1 MKRSKL
7 TLVLVLAAGMST
19 LAQYPG
25 QYPPGQYPPGQYPPG
40 QYPPGQY
47 PQGQGQPGGGL
58 SLPGRNKKK
67 KAAETKNALPNF
79 SIEGYTLTNESN
91 KLVIGT
97 DDGRVVTMK
106 VNPDTKFTKAGATVT
121 ASDIKLHSLIH
132 IDALEDQEFYLTAMA
147 VEWRKDAPTEA
158 TEPRP
163 TLSRPSLDKPASGAG
178 ATTLSEVSVPEPVTD
193 SPDNHVDLNHP
204 PPDAPGRPTLH
215 HGKVTQKDDD
225 DDSKPAVAVAKAPAK
240 PAAPVTQAKAAP
252 KDDGPKDGMDFTI
265 TDEKTEQAKK
275 PSAAGD
281 LIARTK
287 AWSESFTQGLP
298 NFVCEQVTT
307 RYMEESR
314 ASDWQAQDVVSA
326 KVIYEDGK
334 EQYQGITVGGKRTNK
349 SMMELGG
356 STSTGEFASTLR
368 GLFSDYAAAE
378 FKFQQSSSVNRTPI
392 SIYDYKILLRHS
404 DWTITIGGQDLHPAY
419 SGTVWVDKTTAAVR
433 RIEMQADNVPKNFP
447 SDTMAMT
454 VDYEPVHL
462 GTSTFLLPVHSEN
475 LSCFRGTTICS
486 KNVIDFRDYHKYSG
500 ESSVEFK

>member
-1 MKRSKL
+1 MEGSRL
-7 TLVLVLAAGMST
+7 TLVLVLAAGMSM
-19 LAQYPG
+19 LAQYPGQYPGGQYPGG
-25 QYPPGQYPPGQYPPG
+25 QYPPGQYPPG
-40 QYPPGQY
+40 GQY

-58 SLPGRNKKK
+58 SLPGKNKDKKK
-67 KAAETKNALPNF
+67 KAADTKSAIPNF
-79 SIEGYTLTNESN
+79 SIEGYTLANEAK

-97 DDGRVVTMK
+97 DDGRLVTMT
-106 VNPDTKFTKAGATVT
+106 VTPDTKFSKSGAAV
-121 ASDIKLHSLIH
+121 AAADIKLHSLVH
-132 IDALEDQEFYLTAMA
+132 VDALEDQEFYLTAMA
-147 VEWRKDAPTEA
+147 VEWRKDAPTEE

-163 TLSRPSLDKPASGAG
+163 ALSRPTLDKQDKQAV
-178 ATTLSEVSVPEPVTD
+178 SEVAVPAPVTD
-193 SPDNHVDLNHP
+193 NPENHVDLNHP

-215 HGKVTQKDDD
+215 HGKVTQKDEDD
-225 DDSKPAVAVAKAPAK
+225 DVKPAVAV
-240 PAAPVTQAKAAP
+240 VKAAP
-252 KDDGPKDGMDFTI
+252 KAAPKETAKEAAKEDGMDFTI
-265 TDEKTEQAKK
+265 SDEKAEQAKK

-287 AWSESFTQGLP
+287 AWSESFSQGLP

-307 RYMEESR
+307 RYVEESR

-326 KVIYEDGK
+326 KVVYEDGK

-368 GLFSDYAAAE
+368 SLFSDYVAAE
-378 FKFQQSSSVNRTPI
+378 FKFQQSSSVSRTPI
-392 SIYDYKILLRHS
+392 SIYDYKVLLRHS
-404 DWTITIGGQDLHPAY
+404 DWAIKIGGQELHPAY

-433 RIEMQADNVPKNFP
+433 RIETQADNVPKNFP
-447 SDTMAMT
+447 SDTIAMT

-462 GTSTFLLPVHSEN
+462 GTATFLLPVHAEN